1 MLTDIVGYLAG
12 ICLAFSF
19 LPQVVKTYR
28 SKTAEDVSMGLLLL
42 SLGSAVG
49 YEYYA
54 WQLGLIPVVVMNGVF
69 LVLVIVEIIL
79 KLKYDGWKGN
89 PMTASESPNA

>member
-1 MLTDIVGYLAG
+1 MFTDIVGYFAG

-28 SKTAEDVSMGLLLL
+28 SKTAEDVSRGLLLL

-79 KLKYDGWKGN
+79 KLKYDGWSAN
-89 PMTASESPNA
+89 QVESATN